1 MLDSIRQHR
10 RFMMFFVLILIVPS
24 FVFFGVSG
32 YTDFFEQE
40 TDLIKV
46 NGKAITAQEVDNSAK
61 RQSERVGAN
70 SQIAQSLPFRQAV
83 LDELLQQRLLAFAV
97 NKLQL
102 RISDQALTKNLAT
115 IPEIKALYK
124 QDGSFD
130 NARYRQLLANAGMTI
145 EQFEGGQRFDLMIQQ
160 FVTSAARTELPA
172 PKLAGLI
179 SALYESER
187 QIQSIQFT
195 AADFVSKVT
204 PTEAELQDFYKAN
217 ARLFETPER
226 IDIEFLVLRADPKED
241 AKAFGDK
248 ADQFANLTYDQSD
261 SLKPAA
267 DKLKLSIQSVKGVSR
282 GGKAGLPADHPLNN
296 QKVIQALFG
305 DDALKN
311 KRNTEA
317 VQIAP
322 GVFVSARVT
331 QLLPAEV
338 LPYSAVASEV
348 KRQVTVRSAEKLA
361 SAAAAERFVVAQ
373 KNPSS
378 AAGFSSP
385 IWVSR
390 NKPTNLGGPALDAIM
405 AVDPSKLP
413 MVVSIANS
421 GSGTTLYRI
430 DQVRQPPAVDAKV
443 RQAQS
448 QQMQALAAQAE
459 FVGFMSYWRNEANVK
474 IINPLKQSGSGSSGG

>member
-1 MLDSIRQHR
+1 
-10 RFMMFFVLILIVPS
+10 
-24 FVFFGVSG
+24 
-32 YTDFFEQE
+32 
-40 TDLIKV
+40 
-46 NGKAITAQEVDNSAK
+46 
-61 RQSERVGAN
+61 
-70 SQIAQSLPFRQAV
+70 
-83 LDELLQQRLLAFAV
+83 
-97 NKLQL
+97 
-102 RISDQALTKNLAT
+102 
-115 IPEIKALYK
+115 
-124 QDGSFD
+124 
-130 NARYRQLLANAGMTI
+130 
-145 EQFEGGQRFDLMIQQ
+145 
-160 FVTSAARTELPA
+160 
-172 PKLAGLI
+172 
-179 SALYESER
+179 
-187 QIQSIQFT
+187 
-195 AADFVSKVT
+195 VT
-204 PTEAELQDFYKAN
+204 PTETELQDFYKAN
-217 ARLFETPER
+217 SRLFQTPER

-241 AKAFGDK
+241 AKAFGEK

-267 DKLKLSIQSVKGVSR
+267 DKLKLSIQSVKEVSR

-311 KRNTEA
+311 KRNIEA

-361 SAAAAERFVVAQ
+361 SATAAERFIAAE

-378 AAGFSSP
+378 ATGFAAP
-385 IWVSR
+385 MWVSR
-390 NKPTNLGGPALDAIM
+390 NKPANLVGPALDAVM
-405 AVDPSKLP
+405 AVDPNKLP
-413 MVVSIANS
+413 AVISIVNA

-448 QQMQALAAQAE
+448 QQIQALAAQAE
-459 FVGFMSYWRNEANVK
+459 FVGFMSFWRNEANVK
-474 IINPLKQSGSGSSGG
+474 VINPLKQSSSSSGG

>member
-1 MLDSIRQHR
+1 
-10 RFMMFFVLILIVPS
+10 
-24 FVFFGVSG
+24 
-32 YTDFFEQE
+32 
-40 TDLIKV
+40 
-46 NGKAITAQEVDNSAK
+46 
-61 RQSERVGAN
+61 
-70 SQIAQSLPFRQAV
+70 
-83 LDELLQQRLLAFAV
+83 
-97 NKLQL
+97 
-102 RISDQALTKNLAT
+102 
-115 IPEIKALYK
+115 
-124 QDGSFD
+124 
-130 NARYRQLLANAGMTI
+130 
-145 EQFEGGQRFDLMIQQ
+145 MIQQ

-187 QIQSIQFT
+187 QVQSIQFT
-195 AADFVSKVT
+195 AAEFVSKAN

-226 IDIEFLVLRADPKED
+226 INIEFLVLRADPKED
-241 AKAFGDK
+241 AKAFGEK
-248 ADQFANLTYDQSD
+248 ADQFTNLTYDQSD

-267 DKLKLSIQSVKGVSR
+267 EKLKLSIQSVTGVSR

-317 VQIAP
+317 VQITP

-331 QLLPAEV
+331 QLLPAEI

-348 KRQVTVRSAEKLA
+348 KRQVTVRIAEKLA
-361 SAAAAERFVVAQ
+361 SAAAAERFIAAE

-390 NKPTNLGGPALDAIM
+390 NKPANLIGAPLDAVM
-405 AVDPSKLP
+405 VVDPSKLP
-413 MVVSIANS
+413 MVISIANP

-430 DQVRQPPAVDAKV
+430 DQVRQPPAADVKV

-448 QQMQALAAQAE
+448 QQIQALAAQAE

-474 IINPLKQSGSGSSGG
+474 VINPLKQASAGSSGG

>member
-10 RFMMFFVLILIVPS
+10 RFMMFFVLLLIVPS

-124 QDGSFD
+124 PDGSFD
-130 NARYRQLLANAGMTI
+130 SARYRQLLVNAGMTI
-145 EQFEGGQRFDLMIQQ
+145 DQFEGGQRFDFMIQQ

-172 PKLAGLI
+172 PKLANI
-179 SALYESER
+179 VSALYESER
-187 QIQSIQFT
+187 QVQSIQFT
-195 AADFVSKVT
+195 AADFISKVT

-226 IDIEFLVLRADPKED
+226 IDVEFLVLRADPKED
-241 AKAFGDK
+241 AKAFGEK

-267 DKLKLSIQSVKGVSR
+267 DKLKLSIESVKGVSR
-282 GGKAGLPADHPLNN
+282 SGRAGLPPGHPLNS
-296 QKVIQALFG
+296 QKVVQALFG

-311 KRNTEA
+311 KRNIEA
-317 VQIAP
+317 VQISP

-338 LPYSAVASEV
+338 MPYSAVANEV
-348 KRQVTVRSAEKLA
+348 KRQVTLRSAEKLA
-361 SAAAAERFVVAQ
+361 SAAAAERFIAAE

-378 AAGFSSP
+378 ATGFSTP

-390 NKPTNLGGPALDAIM
+390 NKPASLVGAPLDAVM
-405 AVDPSKLP
+405 AADPSKLP
-413 MVVSIANS
+413 LVISISNP

-430 DQVRQPPAVDAKV
+430 DQVRQPPAADAKV
-443 RQAQS
+443 RQAQA
-448 QQMQALAAQAE
+448 QQIQALAAQAE

-474 IINPLKQSGSGSSGG
+474 IINPLKQASAGSAGG

>member
-10 RFMMFFVLILIVPS
+10 RFMMFFVLVLIVPS

-115 IPEIKALYK
+115 IPEIKSLYK
-124 QDGSFD
+124 PDGTFD
-130 NARYRQLLANAGMTI
+130 SARYRQLLANAGMTI

-172 PKLAGLI
+172 PKIANII

-187 QIQSIQFT
+187 QVQSIQFT

-204 PTEAELQDFYKAN
+204 PTEAELEDFYKAN

-226 IDIEFLVLRADPKED
+226 IDIDFLVLRADPKED
-241 AKAFGDK
+241 AKAFGEK

-296 QKVIQALFG
+296 QKIVQALFG

-311 KRNTEA
+311 KRNIEA
-317 VQIAP
+317 VQISP

-331 QLLPAEV
+331 QLFPPEV
-338 LPYSAVASEV
+338 MPFSAVANEV
-348 KRQVTVRSAEKLA
+348 KRQVTLRSAEKLA
-361 SAAAAERFVVAQ
+361 SAAAAERFIAAE

-378 AAGFSSP
+378 AAGFGAP
-385 IWVSR
+385 VWVSR
-390 NKPTNLGGPALDAIM
+390 NKPANLVGSPLDAVM
-405 AVDPSKLP
+405 ALDPSKLP
-413 MVVSIANS
+413 MVISISNP

-430 DQVRQPPAVDAKV
+430 DQVRQPPAADAKI
-443 RQAQS
+443 RQAQA
-448 QQMQALAAQAE
+448 QQIQALAAQAE
-459 FVGFMSYWRNEANVK
+459 FVGFMSYWRDEANVK
-474 IINPLKQSGSGSSGG
+474 VINPLKQASVGSSGG

>member
-1 MLDSIRQHR
+1 M
-10 RFMMFFVLILIVPS
+10 
-24 FVFFGVSG
+24 
-32 YTDFFEQE
+32 
-40 TDLIKV
+40 
-46 NGKAITAQEVDNSAK
+46 
-61 RQSERVGAN
+61 
-70 SQIAQSLPFRQAV
+70 
-83 LDELLQQRLLAFAV
+83 
-97 NKLQL
+97 
-102 RISDQALTKNLAT
+102 
-115 IPEIKALYK
+115 
-124 QDGSFD
+124 
-130 NARYRQLLANAGMTI
+130 
-145 EQFEGGQRFDLMIQQ
+145 
-160 FVTSAARTELPA
+160 
-172 PKLAGLI
+172 
-179 SALYESER
+179 
-187 QIQSIQFT
+187 QFT

-267 DKLKLSIQSVKGVSR
+267 DKLKLSIQSLKGVSR

-311 KRNTEA
+311 KRNIEA

-322 GVFVSARVT
+322 GIFVSARVT

-361 SAAAAERFVVAQ
+361 SAAAAERFIAAE

-378 AAGFSSP
+378 AAGFAAP
-385 IWVSR
+385 MWVSR
-390 NKPTNLGGPALDAIM
+390 NKPANLVGPALDAVM

-413 MVVSIANS
+413 AVISIANA

-430 DQVRQPPAVDAKV
+430 EQVRQPPAADAKV

-448 QQMQALAAQAE
+448 QQIKALAAQAE
-459 FVGFMSYWRNEANVK
+459 FVGFMSFWRNEANVK
-474 IINPLKQSGSGSSGG
+474 VINPLKQSSSSSGG